1 LKNVNLIR
9 GMRKL
14 CPEEKDVFE
23 SWRDVKKAFQQVK
36 QDFEKDDD
44 SVVIP
49 IESWIKTADNVG
61 ILIIQA
67 TELLTE
73 IVNTQDKAYRTLR
86 DI

>member
-1 LKNVNLIR
+1 
-9 GMRKL
+9 MRKL

-36 QDFEKDDD
+36 QDFEKDGD